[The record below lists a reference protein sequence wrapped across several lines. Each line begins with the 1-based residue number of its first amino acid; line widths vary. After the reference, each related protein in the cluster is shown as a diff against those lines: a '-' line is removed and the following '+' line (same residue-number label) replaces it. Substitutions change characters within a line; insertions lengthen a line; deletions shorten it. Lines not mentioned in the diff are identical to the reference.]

1 MDISAAKV
9 TGPAAQNPL
18 WYAPWPQISV
28 GRLLRRTAPA
38 QTPLDRPEFSAY
50 LLTMAEPRAPFLD
63 VERSV
68 TGRRWADRL
77 DPATTRIAQA
87 ISQRTELSEI
97 LARILA
103 ARGVGIDAAEQFL
116 SPTIRDLMPD
126 PSSLTDM
133 DALADRLASAILGR
147 EPMALFGDYDVDGAA
162 SAALML
168 RYLRH
173 FGLEPPVHIPDRI
186 FEGYGPNIPAM
197 DRLIEGGARLI
208 ITLDCGTTS
217 DGPILHARQ
226 RGADV
231 LVIDH
236 HLSDKELPQPTAL
249 VNPNRPDDVS
259 GLGYLCAAGV
269 TFMVLVAVNRVLR
282 QRGVTGLPDLMAC
295 LDLVA
300 LATVCDVVPLKG
312 LNRAFVIRGLEAAR
326 RGGNRGIAA
335 LALAARVNGPLN
347 PYHLGFMIGPRIN
360 AGGRIG
366 DASLG
371 ARLLALDDEH
381 EALAIADQ
389 LNDLN
394 AERQRIEREAV
405 EEATRVAEAEIG
417 GGEGP
422 PVLILASANWHA
434 GVVGLVAA
442 RLRERFDRPAFAIA
456 LGPDG
461 GGTGSGRSIP
471 GVDLGSAVIAAVDA
485 GLIPK
490 GGGHAMAAG
499 VTLAPNQLAGFRAYI
514 TGALEGDVH
523 RTRAE
528 TRVEIDAALTARG
541 ANADFVRDMERAGPF
556 GAGNPQPVFAFPAH
570 RARFPDVVG
579 SGGHVRFTLTSGDG
593 ARLKAIAFRAAGHE
607 LGDVLLTA
615 GNDTPLHLA
624 GTLGLDQWQGREEV
638 QFRLLDIARPQR
650 A

>member
-1 MDISAAKV
+1 MEISAVKV
-9 TGPAAQNPL
+9 TGPDVQNAD
-18 WYAPWPQISV
+18 WYAPRPWNSV
-28 GRLLRRTAPA
+28 ARLLRAGNVTE
-38 QTPLDRPEFSAY
+38 TPLDRPEISAY
-50 LLTMAEPRAPFLD
+50 LVAMAEPRAPFLD
-63 VERSV
+63 VDRSV
-68 TGRRWADRL
+68 TGRLWADRL
-77 DPATTRIAQA
+77 DPVTTRIAQA

-97 LARILA
+97 LSRILA
-103 ARGVGIDAAEQFL
+103 ARGVGIEAAEQFL

-133 DALADRLASAILGR
+133 DALADRLASAILGQ
-147 EPMALFGDYDVDGAA
+147 EPIALFGDYDVDGAS

-217 DGPILHARQ
+217 DQPILHARK

-236 HLSDKELPQPTAL
+236 HLSDKELPQPNAL

-282 QRGVTGLPDLMAC
+282 QRGVTGLPDLMAF

-326 RGGNRGIAA
+326 RGGNRGIAS

-371 ARLLALDDEH
+371 ARLLALEDEH

-389 LNDLN
+389 LNELN

-417 GGEGP
+417 NGEGP

-499 VTLAPNQLAGFRAYI
+499 VTLAPNQLSAFRAYI

-523 RTRAE
+523 RSRAE
-528 TRVEIDAALTARG
+528 TCLEIDAALTARG
-541 ANADFVRDMERAGPF
+541 ANADFVRDVERAGPF

-579 SGGHVRFTLTSGDG
+579 SGGHIRFTLTSGDG
-593 ARLKAIAFRAAGHE
+593 ARLKAIAFRAAGNE
-607 LGDVLLTA
+607 LGDLLLTA

-638 QFRLLDIARPQR
+638 QFRVLDIARPSR
-650 A
+650 G